1 MKKNISER
9 ILTIA
14 LTFMMVFAA
23 VVPVGAFAT
32 TEDTQDIAA
41 MVEGMTLEQKITQCF
56 MMDFR
61 KWNDNDGKTIDMTVL
76 TDDVSEIIADY
87 QFGAVILFGENIKE
101 TGDTL
106 DLTKAM
112 QRSVQ
117 STGGLPLLIATDQEG
132 GIVYRLGD
140 GTALPGNMALCAT
153 GDPENATAA
162 GRIIGSELRSLGINT
177 TLAPVLDVN
186 VNANNPVIGI
196 RSFSDDAD
204 TVGSFGQAYINGLRE
219 YSTIGCAKHYPGHG
233 DTDTDSH
240 TGLPVV
246 DKSLDELTETE
257 FKPFQ
262 IAIDQGIDMIM
273 TAHIIYPQVD
283 NTKILSEKTEKKESR
298 PATMS
303 SKFINGILRYKMD
316 FDGVVVTD
324 AMNMEGISDYFTEE
338 QAALESLKAGA
349 DLICMPVTGV
359 YDKEQFESRI
369 DAVISRIE
377 TSVQTGVLDE
387 ARLDEA
393 VTRVLTLKQDNGI
406 LDYNENDYSK
416 RDAYLTVGSP
426 EHRELERE
434 ISAKAVT
441 LVRNE
446 NNTLPYRGGSGA
458 KVLMLSP
465 YENESAQMVM
475 GFNRAKK
482 AGKLPSDAEVR
493 VFCFQGYKGVI
504 EGELRKDIDWA
515 DLVIISSELYGVG
528 DMAYDKG
535 SWRSRIPLLA
545 TTYCRSEGKRS
556 VIMSINTPY
565 DVQLYP
571 DADAVMAAYGWVGS
585 SVDVN
590 EAIEKGITESDRA
603 YGPNIIAGIE
613 VIFGVFDA
621 SGRLPVSVPVFDKKS
636 RSYTDEIAYPR
647 GYGLRYDA
655 EPAPGPEPVPSATAA
670 DTIHT
675 AGKNSYRVLA
685 DAAGGA
691 AGTVAFTASTDK
703 KNVTV
708 PASVTIDGKAFSVVQ
723 ISPRAFKGSKATK
736 LIVKT
741 KKLTKRS
748 VKDSLKKSKIRTVKV
763 DVGNKKTDRK
773 YVRKYK
779 KIFTK
784 KNAGKKVKVTL

>member
-14 LTFMMVFAA
+14 LTFMMVFTT

-32 TEDTQDIAA
+32 TEDTQDISA

-61 KWNDNDGKTIDMTVL
+61 KWNDSDGNTKDMTVL
-76 TDDVSEIIADY
+76 TDDVSDILADY
-87 QFGAVILFGENIKE
+87 QFGAVILFDANIKE
-101 TGDTL
+101 TGETL

-117 STGGLPLLIATDQEG
+117 SKGGLPLLIATDQEG
-132 GIVYRLGD
+132 GIVSRLGD
-140 GTALPGNMALCAT
+140 GTTMPGSMALCAT
-153 GDPENATAA
+153 GDTESAAAA
-162 GRIIGSELRSLGINT
+162 GRIAGSELRSLGINT

-186 VNANNPVIGI
+186 INANNPVIGI
-196 RSFSDDAD
+196 RAFSDDAD
-204 TVGSFGQAYINGLRE
+204 TVGRFGQSFIDGLRE
-219 YSTIGCAKHYPGHG
+219 NSVIGCAKHYPGHG
-233 DTDTDSH
+233 DTDEDSH

-246 DKSLDELTETE
+246 DKPLDELTGTE

-262 IAIDQGIDMIM
+262 IAIDKGIDMIM

-283 NTKILSEKTEKKESR
+283 STKILSEKTGKKERR

-303 SKFINGILRYKMD
+303 SKFLSGILRYKMD

-324 AMNMEGISDYFTEE
+324 AMNMEGISDYFTED
-338 QAALESLKAGA
+338 QAALESLRAGA
-349 DLICMPVTGV
+349 DLICMPVSGV
-359 YDKEQFESRI
+359 YDKEEFEARI
-369 DAVISRIE
+369 DKVISRIGS
-377 TSVQTGVLDE
+377 SVESGTLDE
-387 ARLDEA
+387 ERLDEA
-393 VTRVLTLKQDNGI
+393 VTRVLTLKQKNGI
-406 LDYNENDYSK
+406 LDYDENDYSK
-416 RDAYLTVGSP
+416 RDAYLTVGSA
-426 EHRELERE
+426 EHRQLERE

-441 LVRNE
+441 LIRNE
-446 NNTLPYRGGSGA
+446 NSVLPYKGGSGT
-458 KVLMLSP
+458 KVLMMSP

-482 AGKLPSDAEVR
+482 AGRLPSDAEVR
-493 VFCFQGYKGVI
+493 VFCFEGYKGVI
-504 EGELRKDIDWA
+504 EGQLRKDIDWA
-515 DLVIISSELYGVG
+515 DLVIIGSELYNPA

-585 SVDVN
+585 YVDVD
-590 EAIEKGITESDRA
+590 EAIEKGITESDRRF
-603 YGPNIIAGIE
+603 GPNIIAGVE

-621 SGRLPVSVPVFDKKS
+621 SGRLPVNIPVFDKKS

-647 GYGLRYDA
+647 GYGLRYDQ
-655 EPAPGPEPVPSATAA
+655 EPTPEPVPVPSATAA
-670 DTIHT
+670 GTIHNV
-675 AGKNSYRVLA
+675 GRNSYRVLS

-703 KNVTV
+703 KTVTV
-708 PASVTIDGKAFSVVQ
+708 PASVTIDGKKFSVVK